1 MKATD
6 IKNVIGALALLGL
19 ASCAGED
26 AVQPTDGRMALN
38 VRFEYPGS
46 TRVTETAFENGDR
59 AGLFVYG
66 AAETLAIAGNTVNN
80 TLLTAEGN
88 NWKAS
93 RNLLWDKGR
102 YNLTAYYPYMETV
115 GSVSDLPFA
124 VSTDQSVAGSGSELG
139 GYEASDFLYATLRGV
154 EASDSPVSMKFSH
167 ILSKLTVRLVK
178 GPDFEGDMP
187 ANPTVLIHNT
197 VPDATIDLTAGVA
210 TRDARRPV
218 QTIRAMKSG
227 DGTFTAIIVPQRLD
241 NRVPLVEVIM
251 NQVSYLYE
259 SRFIFKPGVHHTVSL
274 VLDKNPEQLK
284 IEIGG
289 ELTGWN

>member
-1 MKATD
+1 
-6 IKNVIGALALLGL
+6 
-19 ASCAGED
+19 
-26 AVQPTDGRMALN
+26 
-38 VRFEYPGS
+38 
-46 TRVTETAFENGDR
+46 
-59 AGLFVYG
+59 
-66 AAETLAIAGNTVNN
+66 
-80 TLLTAEGN
+80 
-88 NWKAS
+88 
-93 RNLLWDKGR
+93 
-102 YNLTAYYPYMETV
+102 
-115 GSVSDLPFA
+115 
-124 VSTDQSVAGSGSELG
+124 
-139 GYEASDFLYATLRGV
+139 
-154 EASDSPVSMKFSH
+154 MKFSH

-210 TRDARRPV
+210 TRDARRTV

-227 DGTFTAIIVPQRLD
+227 DGAFTAIIVPQRLD